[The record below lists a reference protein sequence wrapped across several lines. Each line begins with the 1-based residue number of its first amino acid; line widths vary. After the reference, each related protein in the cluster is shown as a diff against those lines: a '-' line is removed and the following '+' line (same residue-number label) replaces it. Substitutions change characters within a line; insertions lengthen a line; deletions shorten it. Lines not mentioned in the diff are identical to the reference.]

1 MTVNGRTLGENIA
14 GAEVYNDDVI
24 RPLDNPIYAEGALAV
39 LRGNLAPDG
48 VVIKPS
54 ACAPHLLQH
63 TGRAL
68 VFDDYPSHE
77 EGGGRPGPRRHRRRH
92 PGAAQR
98 RPAGRPGHA
107 GVGHAADPDQAAE
120 AGRARHAAPVATRA

>member
-1 MTVNGRTLGENIA
+1 M
-14 GAEVYNDDVI
+14 I

-63 TGRAL
+63 TGPAL
-68 VFDDYPSHE
+68 VFDDYPALKKAIDDPDLDVTGDHILVL
-77 EGGGRPGPRRHRRRH
+77 RNAGPQGRRHAR
-92 PGAAQR
+92 
-98 RPAGRPGHA
+98 
-107 GVGHAADPDQAAE
+107 VGHAADPDQAAE
-120 AGRARHAAPVATRA
+120 AGRDATCCA

>member
-1 MTVNGRTLGENIA
+1 MEDFFYAGGLPAMLERIRAHLQPDAMTVNGRTLGENIA

-24 RPLDNPIYAEGALAV
+24 RPLDKPIYAEGALAV

-68 VFDDYPSHE
+68 VFDDYP
-77 EGGGRPGPRRHRRRH
+77 
-92 PGAAQR
+92 A
-98 RPAGRPGHA
+98 
-107 GVGHAADPDQAAE
+107 
-120 AGRARHAAPVATRA
+120 